1 MAFRKGSCEATGL
14 LKTLSTT
21 DIPIICEI
29 SCIASS
35 VKSALGS
42 KWRDFSLQNGDVLPR
57 FCVPPTHSVSA
68 HFTFCFGLEHQKAHF
83 KDIRSCFQQLLVK
96 LFTHFPSPA
105 DVLWDK
111 AWIFSYCHSFIT
123 QKFIFKCST
132 DHHFLLKE
140 VMFTCTIC
148 IQNTQSYKGR
158 GIYSHTSLLPPDP
171 C

>member
-42 KWRDFSLQNGDVLPR
+42 KWIDFSLQNGDVLPR

-68 HFTFCFGLEHQKAHF
+68 HFTFCFGLEHQKTHF

-96 LFTHFPSPA
+96 LFTHFPSPLMFCEIRHEFFPIVT
-105 DVLWDK
+105 VLLLRNL
-111 AWIFSYCHSFIT
+111 FLNVPLIT
-123 QKFIFKCST
+123 ISC
-132 DHHFLLKE
+132 
-140 VMFTCTIC
+140 
-148 IQNTQSYKGR
+148 
-158 GIYSHTSLLPPDP
+158 
-171 C
+171 